1 MIDWTQLKT
10 VEIKQAESD
19 QQAREQRIAELK
31 RFLSKTDFKFNVD
44 YDEQETPEWET
55 LKTQRQ
61 QWRDEIRILELK
73 NGG

>member
-1 MIDWTQLKT
+1 MIDWTQVKT
-10 VEIKQAESD
+10 AEAKQAEAE

-31 RFLSKTDFKFNVD
+31 RFLSETDFKFNVD
-44 YDEQETPEWET
+44 YDEQGTQEWET

-61 QWRDEIRILELK
+61 QWRDEIRLLESQ